1 MLPKTGQYARPA
13 HAFDTVEPLSYYWGT
28 DRGKPPHRYFTELF
42 LQEHASCIRGR
53 CLEFQEN
60 RYTTLFGGTRPHH
73 VDILHVD
80 GSNVKATIVA
90 DLTHPNDI
98 PSGTFDCIICTFV
111 LHVIFDL
118 TAAVGEMHRILRPG
132 GALLVAVPQV
142 SMDGPEYSELWR
154 FTQTGLT
161 RLLSGPFGQ
170 GNVMTR
176 AYGNALTTAGDFRG
190 LVISEFT
197 PEELNFHDPRFAM
210 VVCAKATKG
219 SASLQPE

>member
-1 MLPKTGQYARPA
+1 M
-13 HAFDTVEPLSYYWGT
+13 EPLSYDWGT

-42 LQEHASCIRGR
+42 LQEHASSIRGR
-53 CLEFQEN
+53 CLEFQED
-60 RYTTLFGGTRPHH
+60 RYTTQLGGTRPHRVDIIH
-73 VDILHVD
+73 VDD
-80 GSNVKATIVA
+80 SNAEATLVA
-90 DLTHPNDI
+90 DLTQPNDI

-111 LHVIFDL
+111 LHVIFDVAL
-118 TAAVGEMHRILRPG
+118 AVSEMHRILKPG
-132 GALLVAVPQV
+132 GTLLVAVPQV

-154 FTQTGLT
+154 FTQTGLA
-161 RLLSGPFGQ
+161 RLLSGSFGN

-219 SASLQPE
+219 SVSPQSE